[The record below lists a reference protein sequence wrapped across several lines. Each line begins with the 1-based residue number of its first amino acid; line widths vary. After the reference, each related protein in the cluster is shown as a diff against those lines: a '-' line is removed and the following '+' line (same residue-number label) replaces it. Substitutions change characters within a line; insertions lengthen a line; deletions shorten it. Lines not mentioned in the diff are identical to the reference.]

1 MSSFSDGLVLEE
13 SFELLVE
20 DIHEPPHS
28 VVLSKSSIDEG
39 LKSGSVVA
47 QLTAVDPDRDD
58 QIQFTLPRSFLSS
71 TDNDQFSIVDNNLI
85 INSIPDFE
93 SNSEYNLVVRASD
106 SFGLFSDHNIKLTV
120 NDVNE
125 APSEVFVN
133 GISNLMRICRL
144 VQQSHNF
151 PVMILISL
159 IQSLLV
165 DS

>member
-1 MSSFSDGLVLEE
+1 MDK
-13 SFELLVE
+13 
-20 DIHEPPHS
+20 HEPPHS

-71 TDNDQFSIVDNNLI
+71 IDNDLFSIADNNLI
-85 INSIPDFE
+85 INTIPDFE
-93 SNSEYNLVVRASD
+93 SNSEYNLVLRASD

-125 APSEVFVN
+125 SPSEVFVTAFQFDE
-133 GISNLMRICRL
+133 NLPAGTTIAQL
-144 VQQSHNF
+144 S
-151 PVMILISL
+151 VMILISL
-159 IQSLLV
+159 IQSHLV
-165 DS
+165 